1 MDAPTTMTAGAGTTR
16 LRPMTVGATET
27 MAVIETTPATETEP
41 IATAETGKTESAT
54 TEKPSG
60 DAPLNA
66 FSRHPHRQHKART
79 GSGAMPGHQAKA
91 SLPTTIAAEAPGLQ
105 TRQTA
110 DRLRRPLQPGTMPCL
125 TA

>member
-1 MDAPTTMTAGAGTTR
+1 MTAAAGTTR

-27 MAVIETTPATETEP
+27 MAVIETTPATETVP
-41 IATAETGKTESAT
+41 IATAGIGKTESAT
-54 TEKPSG
+54 TGKPSG

-66 FSRHPHRQHKART
+66 FSRHPHRLHKART
-79 GSGAMPGHQAKA
+79 GSGVMRAPLAKA
-91 SLPTTIAAEAPGLQ
+91 NPPTTIAAEAPGLQ

-110 DRLRRPLQPGTMPCL
+110 DYLRRPIQPGTMPCL